1 MSERPTTW
9 LIYKHT
15 CQITGKSYVGFT
27 KKSLEKR
34 WTEHVAL
41 AFDKRLTK
49 KKYNFQKAISEYG
62 ADRWDHETL
71 LKGLPSQEAAGEAE
85 VKLIAELG
93 TLIPSGYNEIKGGKG
108 VKLTVEGKER
118 HRQATKKALHQPDVR
133 SRYLDG
139 IRRSHSTPEF
149 IENNKKAQKIA
160 QNREDVIAL
169 KRKSM
174 LKRSSQ
180 PGYVG
185 PRAKAVEQIDQ
196 VTGNAIAT
204 FVSVTLA
211 SKVTGAN
218 LSKITEVARGLRK
231 RAGGFG
237 WRYVEGEAN
246 GV

>member
-1 MSERPTTW
+1 MTW
-9 LIYKHT
+9 IVYRHT
-15 CQITGKSYVGFT
+15 CLNTDRSYIGYT
-27 KKSLEKR
+27 KKTIEQR
-34 WTEHVAL
+34 WSEHVAL
-41 AFDKRLTK
+41 ANDKRVDK
-49 KKYNFQKAISEYG
+49 KKYQLHKAIRKHGVHVWS
-62 ADRWDHETL
+62 HEIL
-71 LKGLPSQEAAGEAE
+71 QDGLESIEHACE
-85 VKLIAELG
+85 VEVRLIAEHQ
-93 TLIPSGYNEIKGGKG
+93 TLTPAGYNEVEGGRG
-108 VKLTVEGKER
+108 VKLTVEGRER
-118 HRQATKKALHQPDVR
+118 HRQATKEALHQPDVR
-133 SRYLDG
+133 SRYLAG

-169 KRKSM
+169 KRESM
-174 LKRSSQ
+174 LRRSSQ

-196 VTGNAIAT
+196 ITGNVIAT

-231 RAGGFG
+231 RAGGFL
-237 WRYVEGEAN
+237 WRYVEGETN